1 MNRIIQPTQLL
12 APNQPLMQPALLQTP
27 PREKAPDKQ
36 QHNNGNLFHKRTL
49 YGGHIFMPTGYI
61 AKDIQWC
68 ALCM

>member
-12 APNQPLMQPALLQTP
+12 AHNQPLIQTFLLQTP

-36 QHNNGNLFHKRTL
+36 QHNNGNPCHKRTL
-49 YGGHIFMPTGYI
+49 YVGRIFIPTGYL
-61 AKDIQWC
+61 AKDIQCC